1 MNAPDIR
8 LLGLGG
14 CGSRLAEAAARAT
27 GGHMSATVVD
37 SDGRVSAVASA
48 ANPVVIGGVHFR
60 LLGSGGDSAA
70 AAMAV
75 EEDRLPLVK
84 AIDGAALLVVVAGL
98 GGGTGSGALPAVL
111 RLAASRSVPTLVFT
125 VAPFRIEG
133 VERLKSAAAAVRA
146 LEGLGTVRVRLS
158 NDDLVADAPECATLP
173 EAMARADSVAV
184 AALSLIWSLCARPA
198 YLRLDPATL
207 LETLSRGRGDA
218 HFAFARAE
226 GADRAAVVAHR
237 LLEGP
242 GPALRVHADDIR
254 GALVGVTGGTDLR
267 LAEVGA
273 AAGAVSGILPTG
285 TPVRLSVALDAVREG
300 ALEVAVL
307 AFRDWAES
315 SATGDE
321 GAGSTSI
328 HAPDR
333 FAGVAAT
340 PIGGENLDDP
350 TWLRR
355 NLRLAL

>member
-1 MNAPDIR
+1 MLRSLERHNVADVVCLLSVYGRRFDFRRRFR
-8 LLGLGG
+8 LHDDNGRGRFRFALHVEGRTAITDNRSGVK
-14 CGSRLAEAAARAT
+14 CVCAAR
-27 GGHMSATVVD
+27 D
-37 SDGRVSAVASA
+37 LIGRVALY
-48 ANPVVIGGVHFR
+48 R
-60 LLGSGGDSAA
+60 
-70 AAMAV
+70 
-75 EEDRLPLVK
+75 
-84 AIDGAALLVVVAGL
+84 IDV
-98 GGGTGSGALPAVL
+98 
-111 RLAASRSVPTLVFT
+111 
-125 VAPFRIEG
+125 
-133 VERLKSAAAAVRA
+133 
-146 LEGLGTVRVRLS
+146 
-158 NDDLVADAPECATLP
+158 
-173 EAMARADSVAV
+173 
-184 AALSLIWSLCARPA
+184 
-198 YLRLDPATL
+198 
-207 LETLSRGRGDA
+207 
-218 HFAFARAE
+218 
-226 GADRAAVVAHR
+226 
-237 LLEGP
+237 
-242 GPALRVHADDIR
+242 LRVHADDIR